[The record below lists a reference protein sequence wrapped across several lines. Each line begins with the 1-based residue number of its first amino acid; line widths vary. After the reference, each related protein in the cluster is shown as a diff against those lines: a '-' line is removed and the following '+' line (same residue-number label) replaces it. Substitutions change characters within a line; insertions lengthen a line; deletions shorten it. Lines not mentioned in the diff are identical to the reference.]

1 MKTSSRT
8 RAREGTTPRAA
19 EQSEGQVLLSAAAE
33 RLVDVA
39 ERLHVGV
46 STVSDWRRGAKSPGG
61 HARKRLAE
69 VYGIPPES
77 WDRPARSLMPGE
89 VGGDRLRRLAG
100 ELDDAP
106 AHVPMELDTDGP
118 PLESTLRM
126 LDQQLMRLA
135 NGGTD
140 EDFKQAEGIRKM
152 LATRAQQETS
162 KRTLDAYIER
172 SLINPTRQPFYQRV
186 VNMVVDALKPYPDA
200 LRDVLAAL
208 DAAAEEGDA

>member
-1 MKTSSRT
+1 MKTTNRT

-69 VYGIPPES
+69 VYGIPPGS
-77 WDRPARSLMPGE
+77 WDRPAPRDVGRFIAGVGAWEE
-89 VGGDRLRRLAG
+89 VSPVPVV
-100 ELDDAP
+100 ELDPDA
-106 AHVPMELDTDGP
+106 P

-126 LDQQLMRLA
+126 LDAQLMRLA

-152 LATRAQQETS
+152 LATRAQQEKD
-162 KRTLDAYIER
+162 KRTIDAYIER
-172 SLINPTRQPFYQRV
+172 AVINPTRQPFYQRA

-208 DAAAEEGDA
+208 DAAAEEGDS

>member
-1 MKTSSRT
+1 M
-8 RAREGTTPRAA
+8 
-19 EQSEGQVLLSAAAE
+19 LSAAAE

-61 HARKRLAE
+61 HARRRLAE

-77 WDRPARSLMPGE
+77 WDRPAQR
-89 VGGDRLRRLAG
+89 VGGDRFA
-100 ELDDAP
+100 DDVAP
-106 AHVPMELDTDGP
+106 VPMELDTDAP

-126 LDQQLMRLA
+126 LDAQLMRLA

-152 LATRAQQETS
+152 LATRAQQEKD
-162 KRTLDAYIER
+162 KRTIDAYIER
-172 SLINPTRQPFYQRV
+172 AVINPTRQPFYQRT
-186 VNMVVDALKPYPDA
+186 VNLVVDALKPYPDA

-208 DAAAEEGDA
+208 DAAQEEEA

>member
-1 MKTSSRT
+1 M
-8 RAREGTTPRAA
+8 
-19 EQSEGQVLLSAAAE
+19 SAAAE

-77 WDRPARSLMPGE
+77 WDRPAQR
-89 VGGDRLRRLAG
+89 VGGDRLPSAWD
-100 ELDDAP
+100 LDDVGAAP
-106 AHVPMELDTDGP
+106 VVEIDADAP

-126 LDQQLMRLA
+126 LDAQLMRLA

-152 LATRAQQETS
+152 LATRAQQEKD
-162 KRTLDAYIER
+162 KRTIDAYIER
-172 SLINPTRQPFYQRV
+172 AVINPTRQPFYQRA
-186 VNMVVDALKPYPDA
+186 VNLVVDALKPHPDA

>member
-1 MKTSSRT
+1 M
-8 RAREGTTPRAA
+8 
-19 EQSEGQVLLSAAAE
+19 LSAAAE

-69 VYGIPPES
+69 VYGIPPGS
-77 WDRPARSLMPGE
+77 WDRPAPR
-89 VGGDRLRRLAG
+89 VGGERSAWDLDAEPVPVV
-100 ELDDAP
+100 ELDPDA
-106 AHVPMELDTDGP
+106 P

-126 LDQQLMRLA
+126 LDAQLMRLA

-152 LATRAQQETS
+152 LATRAQQEKD
-162 KRTLDAYIER
+162 KRTIDAYIER
-172 SLINPTRQPFYQRV
+172 AVINPMRQPFYQRA

>member
-19 EQSEGQVLLSAAAE
+19 EQSEGSRLLYAAAE
-33 RLVDVA
+33 RLADVA
-39 ERLHVGV
+39 AELHVGV

-61 HARKRLAE
+61 HARRRLAE
-69 VYGIPPES
+69 VYGIPPEA
-77 WDRPARSLMPGE
+77 WDRPAQR
-89 VGGDRLRRLAG
+89 VGGDGLRDREA
-100 ELDDAP
+100 EDYP
-106 AHVPMELDTDGP
+106 EPVPMELDPDAP

-126 LDQQLMRLA
+126 LDAQLMRLA

-152 LATRAQQETS
+152 LATRAQQEKD
-162 KRTLDAYIER
+162 KRTIDAYIER
-172 SLINPTRQPFYQRV
+172 AVINPTRQPFYQRV
-186 VNMVVDALKPYPDA
+186 TNMVVDALKPYPDA

-208 DAAAEEGDA
+208 DAAQEDGHE

>member
-1 MKTSSRT
+1 M
-8 RAREGTTPRAA
+8 
-19 EQSEGQVLLSAAAE
+19 SAAAE

-61 HARKRLAE
+61 HARRRLAE

-77 WDRPARSLMPGE
+77 WDRPAQR
-89 VGGDRLRRLAG
+89 VGGDRFA
-100 ELDDAP
+100 DDVAP
-106 AHVPMELDTDGP
+106 VPMELDTDGP

-126 LDQQLMRLA
+126 LDAQLMRLA

-152 LATRAQQETS
+152 LATRAQQEKD

-172 SLINPTRQPFYQRV
+172 SLISPTRQPFYQRV

>member
-1 MKTSSRT
+1 M
-8 RAREGTTPRAA
+8 
-19 EQSEGQVLLSAAAE
+19 LLSAAAE

-69 VYGIPPES
+69 VYGIPTGA
-77 WDRPARSLMPGE
+77 WDRPARSLIPGE

-100 ELDDAP
+100 EMDAP
-106 AHVPMELDTDGP
+106 PAPVLELDTDGP

-126 LDQQLMRLA
+126 LDQQLQALI

-140 EDFKQAEGIRKM
+140 EDFKKAEGLRKL

-162 KRTLDAYIER
+162 KRTIDAYIER
-172 SLINPTRQPFYQRV
+172 SLISPTRQPFYQRV
-186 VNMVVDALKPYPDA
+186 VNMLVDALKPYPDA

>member
-1 MKTSSRT
+1 MKSTNRT
-8 RAREGTTPRAA
+8 RAREGTTPPAA
-19 EQSEGQVLLSAAAE
+19 EQSEGQRLLYAAAE

-61 HARKRLAE
+61 HARRRLAE

-77 WDRPARSLMPGE
+77 WDRPARSLLPGE

-100 ELDDAP
+100 EMDDP
-106 AHVPMELDTDGP
+106 TPVMELDADGP

-126 LDQQLMRLA
+126 LDAQLMRLA

-172 SLINPTRQPFYQRV
+172 SLISPTRQPFYQRV

-208 DAAAEEGDA
+208 DAAHEEEA

>member
-1 MKTSSRT
+1 MKTTNRT

-77 WDRPARSLMPGE
+77 WDRPARSLVPR
-89 VGGDRLRRLAG
+89 D
-100 ELDDAP
+100 ELDDNPAP
-106 AHVPMELDTDGP
+106 MLELDTDGP

-152 LATRAQQETS
+152 LATRALQEKD
-162 KRTLDAYIER
+162 KRTIDAYIER
-172 SLINPTRQPFYQRV
+172 SLISPTRQPFYQRV
-186 VNMVVDALKPYPDA
+186 VNMVVDALKPHPDA

-208 DAAAEEGDA
+208 DAAHEEEA

>member
-1 MKTSSRT
+1 MKTSNRT
-8 RAREGTTPRAA
+8 RAREGTTPGAA

-61 HARKRLAE
+61 HARRRLAE

-77 WDRPARSLMPGE
+77 WDRPAQR
-89 VGGDRLRRLAG
+89 VGGDRFA
-100 ELDDAP
+100 DDVAP
-106 AHVPMELDTDGP
+106 VPMELDTDAP

-126 LDQQLMRLA
+126 LDAQLMRLA

-152 LATRAQQETS
+152 LATRAQQEKD
-162 KRTLDAYIER
+162 KRTIDAYIER
-172 SLINPTRQPFYQRV
+172 AVINPTRQPFYQRA
-186 VNMVVDALKPYPDA
+186 VNLVVDALKPHPDA

-208 DAAAEEGDA
+208 DAAQEDTDG

>member
-1 MKTSSRT
+1 MKTSNRT
-8 RAREGTTPRAA
+8 RAREGTTPVAA
-19 EQSEGQVLLSAAAE
+19 EQSEGQALLSAAAE

-61 HARKRLAE
+61 HARRRLAE

-77 WDRPARSLMPGE
+77 WDRPAQR
-89 VGGDRLRRLAG
+89 VGGDRFA
-100 ELDDAP
+100 DDVAP
-106 AHVPMELDTDGP
+106 VPMELDTDAP

-126 LDQQLMRLA
+126 LDAQLMRLA

-152 LATRAQQETS
+152 LATRAQQEKD
-162 KRTLDAYIER
+162 KRTIDAYIER
-172 SLINPTRQPFYQRV
+172 AVINPTRQPFYQRA

>member
-1 MKTSSRT
+1 MKTSNRT
-8 RAREGTTPRAA
+8 RAREGTTPGAA

-61 HARKRLAE
+61 HARRRLAE

-77 WDRPARSLMPGE
+77 WDRPAGE
-89 VGGDRLRRLAG
+89 VSLPVLPVV
-100 ELDDAP
+100 ELDPDA
-106 AHVPMELDTDGP
+106 P

-126 LDQQLMRLA
+126 LDAQLMRLA

-152 LATRAQQETS
+152 LATRAQQEKD
-162 KRTLDAYIER
+162 KRTIDAYIER
-172 SLINPTRQPFYQRV
+172 AVINPTRQPFYQRA
-186 VNMVVDALKPYPDA
+186 VNMVVDALKPHPDA

-208 DAAAEEGDA
+208 DAAQEEEA

>member
-1 MKTSSRT
+1 MKTSNRT
-8 RAREGTTPRAA
+8 RAREGTTPGAA
-19 EQSEGQVLLSAAAE
+19 EQSEGQRLLSAAAE

-61 HARKRLAE
+61 HARRRLAE

-77 WDRPARSLMPGE
+77 WDRPAQR
-89 VGGDRLRRLAG
+89 VGGDRFA
-100 ELDDAP
+100 DDVAP
-106 AHVPMELDTDGP
+106 VPMELDTDGP

-126 LDQQLMRLA
+126 LDAQLMRLA

-152 LATRAQQETS
+152 LATRAQQEKD
-162 KRTLDAYIER
+162 KRTIDAYIER
-172 SLINPTRQPFYQRV
+172 AVINPARQPFYQRT
-186 VNMVVDALKPYPDA
+186 VNLVVDALKPYPDA

-208 DAAAEEGDA
+208 DAAAEEGET

>member
-1 MKTSSRT
+1 MKTSNRT
-8 RAREGTTPRAA
+8 RAREGTTPGAA
-19 EQSEGQVLLSAAAE
+19 EQSEGQRLLSAAAE

-61 HARKRLAE
+61 HARRRLAE

-77 WDRPARSLMPGE
+77 WDRPAQR
-89 VGGDRLRRLAG
+89 VGGDRFA
-100 ELDDAP
+100 DDVAP
-106 AHVPMELDTDGP
+106 VPMELDTDGP

-126 LDQQLMRLA
+126 LDAQLMRLA

-152 LATRAQQETS
+152 LATRAQQEKD

-172 SLINPTRQPFYQRV
+172 SLISPTRQPFYQRV

>member
-1 MKTSSRT
+1 MKTSNRT
-8 RAREGTTPRAA
+8 RAREGTTPGAA
-19 EQSEGQVLLSAAAE
+19 EQSEGQRLLSAAAE

-61 HARKRLAE
+61 HARRRLAE

-77 WDRPARSLMPGE
+77 WDRPAQR
-89 VGGDRLRRLAG
+89 VGGDRFA
-100 ELDDAP
+100 DDVAP
-106 AHVPMELDTDGP
+106 VPMELDTDGP

-126 LDQQLMRLA
+126 LDAQLMRLA

-152 LATRAQQETS
+152 LATRAQQEKD
-162 KRTLDAYIER
+162 KRTIDAYIER
-172 SLINPTRQPFYQRV
+172 AVINPTRQPFYQRV
-186 VNMVVDALKPYPDA
+186 VNLVVDALKPHPDA

>member
-1 MKTSSRT
+1 M
-8 RAREGTTPRAA
+8 
-19 EQSEGQVLLSAAAE
+19 LSAAAE

-77 WDRPARSLMPGE
+77 WDRPARSLVPR
-89 VGGDRLRRLAG
+89 D
-100 ELDDAP
+100 ELDDNPAP
-106 AHVPMELDTDGP
+106 MLELDTDGP

-152 LATRAQQETS
+152 LATRALQEKD
-162 KRTLDAYIER
+162 KRTIDAYIER
-172 SLINPTRQPFYQRV
+172 SLISPTRQPFYQRV
-186 VNMVVDALKPYPDA
+186 VNMVVDALKPHPDA

-208 DAAAEEGDA
+208 DAAHEEEA

>member
-1 MKTSSRT
+1 MKTTNRT

-69 VYGIPPES
+69 VYGIPTGA
-77 WDRPARSLMPGE
+77 WDRPAQR
-89 VGGDRLRRLAG
+89 VGGERSAWDLDGAEPAPVL
-100 ELDDAP
+100 ELDA
-106 AHVPMELDTDGP
+106 DGP

-186 VNMVVDALKPYPDA
+186 VNMVVDALKPHPDA

-208 DAAAEEGDA
+208 DAAQEEEA

>member
-1 MKTSSRT
+1 MKTSNRT
-8 RAREGTTPRAA
+8 RAREGTTPGAA

-61 HARKRLAE
+61 HARRRLAE

-77 WDRPARSLMPGE
+77 WDRPAGE
-89 VGGDRLRRLAG
+89 VSLPVLPVV
-100 ELDDAP
+100 ELDPDA
-106 AHVPMELDTDGP
+106 P

-126 LDQQLMRLA
+126 LDAQLMRLA

-152 LATRAQQETS
+152 LATRAQQEKD
-162 KRTLDAYIER
+162 KRTIDAYIER
-172 SLINPTRQPFYQRV
+172 AVINPTRQPFYQRA
-186 VNMVVDALKPYPDA
+186 VNLVVDALKPYPDA

>member
-1 MKTSSRT
+1 MKTTNRT

-19 EQSEGQVLLSAAAE
+19 EQSEGQALLSAAAE

-61 HARKRLAE
+61 HARRRLAE

-77 WDRPARSLMPGE
+77 WDRPAQR
-89 VGGDRLRRLAG
+89 VGGDRFA
-100 ELDDAP
+100 DDVAP
-106 AHVPMELDTDGP
+106 VPMELDTDAP

-126 LDQQLMRLA
+126 LDAQLMRLA

-152 LATRAQQETS
+152 LATRAQQEKD
-162 KRTLDAYIER
+162 KRTIDAYIER
-172 SLINPTRQPFYQRV
+172 AVINPTRQPFYQRT
-186 VNMVVDALKPYPDA
+186 VNLVVDALKPYPDA

-208 DAAAEEGDA
+208 DAAQEEEA